1 MKSITRVT
9 ICTRLSHTCV
19 NTYFMSRRRVSL
31 NSQTF
36 KSYVCHCIFDEQR
49 ICAQKMTMQSIM
61 CVTEYVH
68 DSVMCVCHKAPDEV
82 QLITSL
88 YDLCNENSLCVYV
101 R

>member
-1 MKSITRVT
+1 
-9 ICTRLSHTCV
+9 
-19 NTYFMSRRRVSL
+19 
-31 NSQTF
+31 
-36 KSYVCHCIFDEQR
+36 
-49 ICAQKMTMQSIM
+49 MQSIM

-101 R
+101 RWYAHDSVVRTLKRI